1 MEKRDDTL
9 RLGIIG
15 CGNAAERWHLPA
27 LRQLADVRLVAAA
40 DIDPAR
46 VRRVGEKFDIE
57 QQFTDYRAM
66 IDRADIQAI
75 AIITPTQSHA
85 EPALDAIAAGKSVL
99 IDKPLA
105 MTLAECDRLIAA
117 AESSPGKVM
126 VGFNLRWHRLVQ
138 RARAIIES
146 GALGEIKAVTG
157 VYSHWHPGEKA
168 QVWHKRRETGGG
180 ILFNEGVHHF
190 DLWRS
195 LLGTEVAD
203 IYAVSRPSEHF
214 EDETST
220 IVARMTDGISASCT
234 LVYESS
240 PNNEIQILGRQGRLH
255 LSLYRFDGLE
265 FFPNSVY
272 PGDVRERL
280 RRIVAAAGKLPETLP
295 VMFKGGDS
303 ALSYLAQ
310 WRHFADCVLHDRQ
323 PDCSLLDGR
332 RAVEIALAAIESV
345 STNRPVAMTTG
356 EEAS

>member
-57 QQFTDYRAM
+57 QQFTDYRVM
-66 IDRADIQAI
+66 LDRADIQAI
-75 AIITPTQSHA
+75 AIITPTQAHA
-85 EPALDAIAAGKSVL
+85 EPAMAAIAAGKSVL

-105 MTLAECDRLIAA
+105 MTPAECDRLIAA
-117 AESSPGKVM
+117 AASSPGKVM

-138 RARAIIES
+138 RAHAIIES

-220 IVARMTDGISASCT
+220 IVARMTDGNSGSSFAGQLFKFDQLTFDCGDLAHIVEEHIARRCRHTRLLCQRQTDAVIGGQAVDKQQAPPMQFGHQHLHSGRIGRELASHM
-234 LVYESS
+234 VV
-240 PNNEIQILGRQGRLH
+240 
-255 LSLYRFDGLE
+255 D
-265 FFPNSVY
+265 
-272 PGDVRERL
+272 
-280 RRIVAAAGKLPETLP
+280 AGNI
-295 VMFKGGDS
+295 
-303 ALSYLAQ
+303 
-310 WRHFADCVLHDRQ
+310 RH
-323 PDCSLLDGR
+323 
-332 RAVEIALAAIESV
+332 
-345 STNRPVAMTTG
+345 
-356 EEAS
+356 

>member
-1 MEKRDDTL
+1 MQKRDGTL

-40 DIDPAR
+40 DIDAAR
-46 VRRVGEKFDIE
+46 VRRVGEKFGIE

-66 IDRADIQAI
+66 LDRADIQAV

-85 EPALDAIAAGKSVL
+85 EPALAAIAAGKSVL

-105 MTLAECDRLIAA
+105 MTLAECDRLVAA

-157 VYSHWHPGEKA
+157 VYSHWYPGEKA
-168 QVWHKRRETGGG
+168 LVWKKRRETGGG
-180 ILFNEGVHHF
+180 ILFNDGVHHF

-195 LLGTEVAD
+195 LLGKEVAD
-203 IYAVSRPSEHF
+203 VYAVSRPSEHF

-220 IVARMTDGISASCT
+220 VVARMTGDISASCT
-234 LVYESS
+234 LSYESS
-240 PNNEIQILGRQGRLH
+240 PNNEIQIYGRKGRLH

-265 FFPNSVY
+265 FFPNSAY
-272 PGDVRERL
+272 PGDVRGQL
-280 RRIVAAAGKLPETLP
+280 QRIVTFAGELPETLP
-295 VMFKGGDS
+295 VMLKGGDS
-303 ALSYLAQ
+303 DLSYLRQ
-310 WRHFADCVLHDRQ
+310 WRHFVDCVLHDRQ

-332 RAVEIALAAIESV
+332 RALEIALAAIESV
-345 STNRPVAMTTG
+345 STRNPVTMTHG
-356 EEAS
+356 GEAS